1 MLYNIVIIGDYY
13 VGKSSIVQ
21 RIINDTFELVTY
33 STIGTSYFSK
43 EIYIDNINKT
53 IKFSLW
59 DTAGQER
66 FRSFVSF
73 YIKKAHII
81 YLCYDIT
88 NRDSFNNLT
97 LWLNIIKKIIKINFI
112 GFIIGTKSD
121 LKDKRVISAKEGQNY
136 ADKINFFFYETSSKL
151 NDNIDTLL
159 DFTIDTFVKKNIKEI
174 INDEKKE
181 NIINIKNNKFNYLQY
196 C

>member
-1 MLYNIVIIGDYY
+1 MYNIVIIGDYY
-13 VGKSSIVQ
+13 VGKTSIVQ
-21 RIINDTFELVTY
+21 RIINDTFDLVSY

-43 EIYIDNINKT
+43 EVYINNINKI

-73 YIKKAHII
+73 YIQKAHII

-88 NRDSFNNLT
+88 NKQSFINLNK
-97 LWLNIIKKIIKINFI
+97 WLKTINDLIKVQFI
-112 GFIIGTKSD
+112 GFIIATKSD
-121 LKDKRVISAKEGQNY
+121 LDIDRVITTNEGQEY
-136 ADKINFFFYETSSKL
+136 ADKIGFFFYETSSKS
-151 NDNIDTLL
+151 NNNIDTLL
-159 DFTIDTFVKKNIKEI
+159 EFTIDTFVKKYKNEI
-174 INDEKKE
+174 INEDDNKIISLNKK
-181 NIINIKNNKFNYLQY
+181 IKLINY

>member
-21 RIINDTFELVTY
+21 RIINDTFDLVTY

-43 EIYIDNINKT
+43 EIYIDNINRT

-97 LWLNIIKKIIKINFI
+97 LWLNIIKKLVKINFI

-121 LKDKRVISAKEGQNY
+121 LKDKRVISSKEGQKY

-159 DFTIDTFVKKNIKEI
+159 DFSIDTFVKRNIKEI
-174 INDEKKE
+174 INNEKKE
-181 NIINIKNNKFNYLQY
+181 EINIKNNKFNYLQY

>member
-151 NDNIDTLL
+151 NNNIDTLL
-159 DFTIDTFVKKNIKEI
+159 DFTIDTFVKRNITDI

>member
-21 RIINDTFELVTY
+21 RIINDTFDLVTY

-43 EIYIDNINKT
+43 EIYIDNINRT

-97 LWLNIIKKIIKINFI
+97 LWLNIIKTLVKINFI

-121 LKDKRVISAKEGQNY
+121 LKDKRVISSNEGQKY

-159 DFTIDTFVKKNIKEI
+159 DFSIDTFVKRNIKEI

-181 NIINIKNNKFNYLQY
+181 EINVKNNKFNYLQY

>member
-136 ADKINFFFYETSSKL
+136 ADKINFFFL
-151 NDNIDTLL
+151 
-159 DFTIDTFVKKNIKEI
+159 
-174 INDEKKE
+174 
-181 NIINIKNNKFNYLQY
+181 
-196 C
+196 

>member
-21 RIINDTFELVTY
+21 RIINDTFDLVTY

-43 EIYIDNINKT
+43 EIYVNNINKT

-97 LWLNIIKKIIKINFI
+97 LWLNIIKKLVKINFI

-121 LKDKRVISAKEGQNY
+121 LKDKRVISANEGQKY

-159 DFTIDTFVKKNIKEI
+159 DFTIDTFVKRNIKEI

-181 NIINIKNNKFNYLQY
+181 EINVKNNKFNYLQY